1 MENDWEDT
9 AMRPTRRALLAAPL
23 LAAPAVARAQ
33 ATWPTRPVRIIVPYA
48 PGGLTDTSARALSD
62 RLGEILGQNIVIE
75 NRAGGGSSIGAA
87 QVARAP
93 ADGSVFLFNTLSQ
106 IVVPMIQTGLPYD
119 EERDFAPVTQIA
131 VLPLMFAVPE
141 ASPIRDMAGYIAAAR
156 AAPGRISVGHAGN
169 ATAGHFAAAL
179 LQSRA
184 NISLNEIAYRGGAE
198 AVRDLASGA
207 SDSGVLSIAAA
218 RPLLSPP
225 RIRLIGVTG
234 PRRSALFPEVPTVAE
249 SGVPGFAIEEWTGL
263 FAPSGTPPEIL
274 QRLHQ
279 AVATALQ
286 DAEVRRRL
294 EAIGAEPVGSAPDAF
309 AAFLTDARA
318 AARALIREANIR
330 AG

>member
-1 MENDWEDT
+1 
-9 AMRPTRRALLAAPL
+9 MRLSRRALLATPL
-23 LAAPAVARAQ
+23 LAAPALAQ
-33 ATWPTRPVRIIVPYA
+33 GTWPTRPVRIIVPYA

-62 RLGEILGQNIVIE
+62 RLGEILGQNIIIE
-75 NRAGGGSSIGAA
+75 NRAGGGSSIGAS

-106 IVVPMIQTGLPYD
+106 IVVPMIQSGLPYD

-131 VLPLMFAVPE
+131 VLPLMFVVPE

-156 AAPGRISVGHAGN
+156 AAPGRLSVGHAGN

-184 NISLNEIAYRGGAE
+184 NIRLNEIAYRGGAE

-218 RPLLSPP
+218 RPLLTPP
-225 RIRLIGVTG
+225 RVRLIGVTG
-234 PRRSALFPEVPTVAE
+234 PRRSGTFPDVPTVAE
-249 SGVPGFAIEEWTGL
+249 GGVPGFAVEEWTGL
-263 FAPSGTPPEIL
+263 FAPTGTPPDIIGRL
-274 QRLHQ
+274 QQ
-279 AVATALQ
+279 GVAAALQ

-294 EAIGAEPVGSAPDAF
+294 DAIGAEPVGSTPREF
-309 AAFLTDARA
+309 ATFLTEARA
-318 AARALIREANIR
+318 GARTLIREANIR
-330 AG
+330 GS